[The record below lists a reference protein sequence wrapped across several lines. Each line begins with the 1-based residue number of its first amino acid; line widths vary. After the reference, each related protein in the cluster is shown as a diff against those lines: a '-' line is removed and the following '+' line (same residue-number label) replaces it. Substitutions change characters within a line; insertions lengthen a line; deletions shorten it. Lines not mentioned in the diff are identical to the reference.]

1 MRTPSAAVVT
11 RRQALQQLGLTAV
24 GLGVAACAPAA
35 TPTRPTGPASA
46 AAPSPAPAAR
56 QVANVRI
63 ALPVK
68 TLSFAPVFIADAMKY
83 FEQEAIDADLQVMQ
97 GNAITIAALLGGD
110 VQFHVWGANDVF
122 TAVERDLSLLTVA
135 GLTRQFTTSIAGRA
149 EFLQERGITAQSSL
163 KAKLDALKDARVG
176 VNSIAA
182 IQTQALKYMLGKQGL
197 DPSSDVDFVAVGAG
211 GPMNAALR
219 RGHVD
224 AVIAATP
231 FPEMAEREGL
241 ATIFLRLA
249 DEVPVFKNWAAGTLA
264 GQRQW
269 IESNADVTQRV
280 CRAIGRACNLLTS
293 DWQAS
298 SAALKSAFSE
308 TEPELVELAIGSM
321 KGAFSADARM
331 TEEQW
336 SNAAEVFRFAGVMDT
351 VPPLAEGTFWTNRYL
366 AGGPRA

>member
-135 GLTRQFTTSIAGRA
+135 GLTRLARA
-149 EFLQERGITAQSSL
+149 
-163 KAKLDALKDARVG
+163 DA
-176 VNSIAA
+176 
-182 IQTQALKYMLGKQGL
+182 
-197 DPSSDVDFVAVGAG
+197 
-211 GPMNAALR
+211 AALLPFQLSNGAFISQRGQLDGTGQPLAQFNQHSPSECRDR
-219 RGHVD
+219 RIV
-224 AVIAATP
+224 
-231 FPEMAEREGL
+231 L
-241 ATIFLRLA
+241 
-249 DEVPVFKNWAAGTLA
+249 
-264 GQRQW
+264 GQEQ
-269 IESNADVTQRV
+269 
-280 CRAIGRACNLLTS
+280 
-293 DWQAS
+293 
-298 SAALKSAFSE
+298 
-308 TEPELVELAIGSM
+308 VELPFWIRREFGLCHRRRAAVKISAR
-321 KGAFSADARM
+321 AFFKD
-331 TEEQW
+331 ECL
-336 SNAAEVFRFAGVMDT
+336 G
-351 VPPLAEGTFWTNRYL
+351 
-366 AGGPRA
+366 